1 MYNVKIEKKQI
12 MINGFNYKNQ
22 YKFQLTLEQS
32 YFTKKKPKQKV
43 KLYMVPEWFIYN
55 YGIEGVD
62 W

>member
-1 MYNVKIEKKQI
+1 

-22 YKFQLTLEQS
+22 YNFQLTLEQS